1 MSALPGRVASTLRL
15 AGTRPSRSL
24 VYSLRACLLLLLL
37 AACEHAT
44 TLIDPTAPAD
54 TTVDDGTVQ
63 KATLTVTV
71 ALTGNDSLLGS
82 LVGCEGGLLRD
93 AEVTIERS
101 GTPGSLQSAT
111 TDAAG
116 RVRFERLL
124 PGTYAISVIRVLT
137 PEEVAEF
144 PGEDAD
150 VNAFGGAARTG
161 VLAPSTDMVV
171 QAVAGRRG
179 SLVISELSL
188 PLPRLASGEDYRYG
202 EFIELY
208 NNSDTTIYLDGK
220 VLVRG
225 MIHGMRDCERF
236 PCDVMERWQADPDGI
251 WTQRLIQ
258 AFPGSGRRYALAP
271 GQTVVVAHDAID
283 HRQFHPDLH
292 DLSRADFEFLG
303 TADVDNPSVPNM
315 VRLGQV
321 YDGGI
326 LTHGML
332 WGLTDVVALVADSV
346 DVSSLPREDLPGVA
360 DPEHWRIPGE
370 KILDV
375 LSAAPTPEQEA
386 NQTFLSPQCPRYTH
400 ENFDR
405 QRAAV
410 LDHSRLDGVQRR
422 VFATLPDG
430 RKILLRTK
438 TSSSDFVARYP
449 ATPGFIPE

>member
-1 MSALPGRVASTLRL
+1 MSALPGRAGTTPRL

-63 KATLTVTV
+63 KATLTVSV
-71 ALTGNDSLLGS
+71 ALTGNDSLLAS
-82 LVGCEGGLLRD
+82 LVGCEGGLLPD

-116 RVRFERLL
+116 WVRFERLL
-124 PGTYAISVIRVLT
+124 PGTYAVSVIRVLT
-137 PEEVAEF
+137 PEEVTQF

-179 SLVISELSL
+179 SLVISEFSVTVA
-188 PLPRLASGEDYRYG
+188 RLASGNDYVYG
-202 EFIELY
+202 DFIELY

-225 MIHGMRDCERF
+225 FIHGARGSDAS
-236 PCDVMERWQADPDGI
+236 PCDVHEPWQNDPEGI
-251 WTQRLIQ
+251 WTRYIE
-258 AFPGSGRRYALAP
+258 AFPGAGRNHPLAP
-271 GQTVVVAHDAID
+271 GRTAVVATDAID
-283 HRQFHPDLH
+283 HREFHPDLQ
-292 DLSRADFEFLG
+292 DLSRAEFEFIG
-303 TADVDNPSVPNM
+303 PADVDNPSAANM
-315 VRLGQV
+315 RTLGEV
-321 YDGGI
+321 WGGGI
-326 LTHGML
+326 LTHGL
-332 WGLTDVVALVADSV
+332 DFGLTDVVTVVANPV
-346 DVSSLPREDLPGVA
+346 DVGSLPQENIPLLLS
-360 DPEHWRIPGE
+360 PEHWRIPGE

-375 LSAAPTPEQEA
+375 LTASPTPAQEA
-386 NQTFLSPQCPRYTH
+386 NMTFLPPQCPRYIH

-410 LDHSRLDGVQRR
+410 LDPNRLGGVQRR
-422 VFATLPDG
+422 LFATLPDG

>member
-1 MSALPGRVASTLRL
+1 LG
-15 AGTRPSRSL
+15 G
-24 VYSLRACLLLLLL
+24 CLILLLL

-54 TTVDDGTVQ
+54 TTVGDGTVQ
-63 KATLTVTV
+63 KATLTVTIV
-71 ALTGNDSLLGS
+71 VTGADSALATLI
-82 LVGCEGGLLRD
+82 GCEGGVLRD

-124 PGTYAISVIRVLT
+124 PGTYAVSVIRVLT
-137 PEEVAEF
+137 PDEIVQF
-144 PGEDAD
+144 PSEDAD

-161 VLAPSTDMVV
+161 VSAPTTDMVV

-188 PLPRLASGEDYRYG
+188 PVARLASGEDYRYG
-202 EFIELY
+202 QFIELY

-225 MIHGMRDCERF
+225 FINGARGSDAS
-236 PCDVMERWQADPDGI
+236 PCDLHEPWQNDPEGI
-251 WTQRLIQ
+251 WTRYIE
-258 AFPGSGRRYALAP
+258 AFPA
-271 GQTVVVAHDAID
+271 VVALDAID
-283 HRQFHPDLH
+283 HREFHLDLQ
-292 DLSRADFEFLG
+292 DLSRADFEFIG
-303 TADVDNPSVPNM
+303 PADVDNPRAANM
-315 VRLGQV
+315 RTLGKEFG
-321 YDGGI
+321 GGI
-326 LTHGML
+326 LTHGL
-332 WGLTDVVALVADSV
+332 DFGLVDVVTVLAEPV
-346 DVSSLPREDLPGVA
+346 DVGSLPQENIPLLLS
-360 DPEHWRIPGE
+360 PEHWRIPRE

-375 LSAAPTPEQEA
+375 LTASPTPAQEA
-386 NQTFLSPQCPRYTH
+386 NMTFLPPQCPRYIH
-400 ENFDR
+400 ENYDR

-410 LDHSRLDGVQRR
+410 LDHGRLDGVQRR

-438 TSSSDFVARYP
+438 TSSRDFVARYP
-449 ATPGFIPE
+449 ATPGFIPD

>member
-1 MSALPGRVASTLRL
+1 MSALPGRAGTTPRL

-63 KATLTVTV
+63 KATLTVSV
-71 ALTGNDSLLGS
+71 ALTGNDSLLAS
-82 LVGCEGGLLRD
+82 LVGCEGGLLPD

-116 RVRFERLL
+116 SVRFERLL
-124 PGTYAISVIRVLT
+124 PGTYAVSVIRVLT
-137 PEEVAEF
+137 PEEVTQF

-188 PLPRLASGEDYRYG
+188 PLPWLPAGYEYRYG
-202 EFIELY
+202 QFIELY

-225 MIHGMRDCERF
+225 LIHGVRDCDHY
-236 PCDVMERWQADPDGI
+236 PCDEMEEWQADPDGI
-251 WTQRLIQ
+251 WTKLIE
-258 AFPGSGRRYALAP
+258 AFPGSGRTYPLAP
-271 GQTVVVAHDAID
+271 GGTAVVATDAID
-283 HRQFHPDLH
+283 HRTIHPGLQ
-292 DLSRADFEFLG
+292 DLSRAEYEFIG
-303 TADVDNPSVPNM
+303 SADVDNPSAANM
-315 VRLGQV
+315 RTLGKP
-321 YDGGI
+321 YGGGI
-326 LTHGML
+326 LTHGL
-332 WGLTDVVALVADSV
+332 DFGLTDVVTVLAEPV
-346 DVSSLPREDLPGVA
+346 DVSSLPKGNVPRMA
-360 DPEHWRIPGE
+360 SPEHWRIPGE

-375 LSAAPTPEQEA
+375 LTASPTPEQEA
-386 NQTFLSPQCPRYTH
+386 NQTFLSPQCPRYIH

-410 LDHSRLDGVQRR
+410 IDHSRLDGIQRR

-438 TSSSDFVARYP
+438 TSSSDFLARYP
-449 ATPGFIPE
+449 ATPGFIPQ

>member
-1 MSALPGRVASTLRL
+1 MSALAGRVCSTPRL

-24 VYSLRACLLLLLL
+24 LYSLGGYLLLLLL

-71 ALTGNDSLLGS
+71 ALTGNDSLLAS
-82 LVGCEGGLLRD
+82 LVGCEGGILRD

-124 PGTYAISVIRVLT
+124 PGTYAVSVIRVLT
-137 PEEVAEF
+137 PDEVAQF

-150 VNAFGGAARTG
+150 VNAFGGAARIG
-161 VLAPSTDMVV
+161 VSPPSTEMVV

-188 PLPRLASGEDYRYG
+188 PLPWLPAGYEYRYG
-202 EFIELY
+202 QFIELY

-220 VLVRG
+220 VVVRG
-225 MIHGMRDCERF
+225 FINGARGSAAS
-236 PCDVMERWQADPDGI
+236 PCDLHEPWQNDPEGI
-251 WTQRLIQ
+251 WTDLIE
-258 AFPGSGRRYALAP
+258 AFPGSGHTYPLAP
-271 GQTVVVAHDAID
+271 GKTVVVAVDAID
-283 HRQFHPDLH
+283 HREFHPGLQ
-292 DLSRADFEFLG
+292 DLSRAEFEFIG
-303 TADVDNPSVPNM
+303 PADVDNPSAANM
-315 VRLGQV
+315 RTLGKEFG
-321 YDGGI
+321 GGI
-326 LTHGML
+326 LTHGL
-332 WGLTDVVALVADSV
+332 DFGLVDVVTVLAEPV
-346 DVSSLPREDLPGVA
+346 DVDSLTRDNIPALLS
-360 DPEHWRIPGE
+360 PEHWRIPGE

-375 LSAAPTPEQEA
+375 LTASPTPAIEA
-386 NQTFLSPQCPRYTH
+386 TVPYPPCARYVH

-410 LDHSRLDGVQRR
+410 LDHKKLDGVQRR

-438 TSSSDFVARYP
+438 TSSTDFVARYP
-449 ATPGFIPE
+449 ATPGFIPD